1 MTNDTHPQDSG
12 RFGAEVMD
20 RLDQLA
26 QFSEL
31 PGGLTRVYLSA
42 EEKGAGELLIRW
54 MAEAGMDAG
63 FDAVGNVVGRYEG
76 TEPGLPAL
84 LTGSHYDTVRNAG
97 QYDGMLGVVSAISCI
112 KALNEAGERL
122 PFAIEVIGFADEE
135 GVRFQSTLLG
145 SRGVAGTLDTEIL
158 DKQDADGTTMAEALT
173 AFGLDPAR
181 IGDAAHKAE
190 EVLAYVELHIEQGP
204 VLLNEELPVGVVTSI
219 AGATRF
225 AVTVTGL
232 AGHAGTVPMGGR
244 RDAAAAA
251 AEMLL
256 AIEDRCTGID
266 ALVGTVGQLTVP
278 DGATNV
284 IPGAAAFSI
293 DIRAGDDAIRESAVA
308 DVEAAL
314 STIAER
320 RNVTVELTRTHEAKS
335 AICAPWL
342 MDQIRDAIA
351 DAGIEPRY
359 LMSGAGHDAMAFV
372 DLTDIAMLF
381 VRCGNGGISHHPDET
396 MTEADADLSTA
407 ILLDI
412 FRRFRPKGDGDDRPG
427 TKS

>member
-1 MTNDTHPQDSG
+1 MTSSNHPPASG
-12 RFGAEVMD
+12 RFGAEVMG

-26 QFSEL
+26 RFSEM
-31 PGGLTRVYLSA
+31 PEGLTRVYLST
-42 EEKGAGELLIRW
+42 EEKAAGELLIGW
-54 MAEAGMDAG
+54 MADAGMAAG
-63 FDAVGNVVGRYEG
+63 FDAVGNVLGRYEG
-76 TEPGLPAL
+76 REPGLPAL

-97 QYDGMLGVVSAISCI
+97 RYDGMLGVVSAISCI
-112 KALNEAGERL
+112 KALNDAGERL

-145 SRGVAGTLDTEIL
+145 SRGVAGTLDDRIL
-158 DKQDADGTTMAEALT
+158 AKQDADGTTMAEAMT

-181 IGDAAHKAE
+181 IGDAAHRAE
-190 EVLAYVELHIEQGP
+190 DMLAYVELHIEQGP
-204 VLLNEELPVGVVTSI
+204 ILLQEDLPVGIVTSI

-244 RDAAAAA
+244 HDAAAAA

-256 AIEDRCTGID
+256 AIEERCSGID

-278 DGATNV
+278 EGATNV
-284 IPGAAAFSI
+284 IPGAATFSI
-293 DIRAGDDAIRESAVA
+293 DIRAGDDAVREAAVA

-314 STIAER
+314 AAIAKR
-320 RNVTVELTRTHEAKS
+320 RDVALDMARTHEAKS
-335 AICAPWL
+335 AVCAPWL
-342 MDQIRDAIA
+342 MDQIRDAVA
-351 DAGIEPRY
+351 AAAVEPRY

-412 FRRFRPKGDGDDRPG
+412 FRRFTPKPD
-427 TKS
+427 SA